1 MLPIFAGFNILKLFA
16 GFNIF
21 NGEKLGKLIFY
32 AILIAI
38 GIGVYHK
45 TFIAP
50 TQKTVIS
57 KPQTVIMNKC
67 EKDFAFVGVQ
77 LWRIKLGMGI
87 K

>member
-1 MLPIFAGFNILKLFA
+1 MFNLIRFFA

-38 GIGVYHK
+38 GLGIYHK

-50 TQKTVIS
+50 TQKTNIIRPQNVIIQQY
-57 KPQTVIMNKC
+57 KNKDLFLGI
-67 EKDFAFVGVQ
+67 KI
-77 LWRIKLGMGI
+77 WKIKLGVGI
-87 K
+87 E